1 MNLFFSRKIFGLLAC
16 LTALIALTSCGQKKR
31 LGVMKIPN
39 CPAVGF
45 VAHTSSLTRFSGN
58 ALSSGDVAFDALL
71 TDLDF
76 KCVESQKSIETT
88 VSFTVDAR
96 KGPALKNLVQEIRY
110 FVVVLRDDYQITNKR
125 SFSTEI
131 RFNSQE
137 DTAAVRETIVQR
149 FEDVAAPA
157 RYRYEVLIGF
167 ELSPEEIKF
176 TTIR

>member
-1 MNLFFSRKIFGLLAC
+1 MNSVFSLKMYRLLALLC
-16 LTALIALTSCGQKKR
+16 AFMALASCGQKKR
-31 LGVMKIPN
+31 MGVIKIPN

-45 VAHTSSLTRFSGN
+45 VAHTSSLTRFTGDT
-58 ALSSGDVAFDALL
+58 LSSEDVAFDALL

-76 KCVESQKSIETT
+76 KCVESTKAIETT
-88 VSFTVDAR
+88 ISFTIDAR
-96 KGPALKNLVQEIRY
+96 KGPALKNFAQEVRY

-131 RFNSQE
+131 QFNSKN
-137 DTAAVRETIVQR
+137 DTANVRETVVQR
-149 FEDVAAPA
+149 FEDITAPA